1 MQNKTPNK
9 EHDKIFKIALE
20 NRKELVEI
28 INEILRL
35 KGKEKLEKEEIEEY
49 KTEYITK
56 IFEGRQADKIYKV
69 KGKEIY
75 FLIEHQTKED
85 KKMAF
90 RILEYKVEIIRD
102 VIKKNKSK
110 NKYKIPKIIAI
121 VIYSG
126 KAKWKAIKD
135 IKEKEEKY
143 KNIEQDLGKYY
154 LYDGRE
160 KTKEELIK
168 SKNII
173 LQMLLIE
180 RSKNKEELGK
190 NLEEIIPYVENENKG
205 IIKNIIQ
212 MVYREKLGEEK
223 TEEIL
228 KNMKEGE
235 NMLAVVEMMRK
246 EAEKER
252 KLDFSNGRK
261 TGLKEGRATGLKDGR
276 VLGIKDGIK
285 EGITKIAKKLLKLN
299 YDTNSIKEITGLKE
313 EEIEKLR
320 NVDKK

>member
-35 KGKEKLEKEEIEEY
+35 RGKEKIEKEEIEEY

-69 KGKEIY
+69 KEKEIY

-110 NKYKIPKIIAI
+110 NKYN
-121 VIYSG
+121 SG

-180 RSKNKEELGK
+180 RSKNKEELGE

-212 MVYREKLGEEK
+212 MVYREK
-223 TEEIL
+223 I
-228 KNMKEGE
+228 
-235 NMLAVVEMMRK
+235 
-246 EAEKER
+246 
-252 KLDFSNGRK
+252 
-261 TGLKEGRATGLKDGR
+261 
-276 VLGIKDGIK
+276 
-285 EGITKIAKKLLKLN
+285 
-299 YDTNSIKEITGLKE
+299 
-313 EEIEKLR
+313 
-320 NVDKK
+320 

>member
-35 KGKEKLEKEEIEEY
+35 KGKEKIKKEEIEEY

-246 EAEKER
+246 EAEKDR
-252 KLDFSNGRK
+252 RDLIRAR
-261 TGLKEGRATGLKDGR
+261 KEGRATGLKDGR
-276 VLGIKDGIK
+276 VLGLKDGIK
-285 EGITKIAKKLLKLN
+285 EGIIKIAKRLLKLN

-313 EEIEKLR
+313 EEIEKLK
-320 NVDKK
+320 NFDNK

>member
-35 KGKEKLEKEEIEEY
+35 KGKEKIEEY

-69 KGKEIY
+69 KEKEIY

-180 RSKNKEELGK
+180 RSKNKEELGE

-261 TGLKEGRATGLKDGR
+261 TGLK
-276 VLGIKDGIK
+276 DGIK
-285 EGITKIAKKLLKLN
+285 EGIIKIAKRLLKLN

>member
-1 MQNKTPNK
+1 M
-9 EHDKIFKIALE
+9 
-20 NRKELVEI
+20 
-28 INEILRL
+28 
-35 KGKEKLEKEEIEEY
+35 KEKNK
-49 KTEYITK
+49 
-56 IFEGRQADKIYKV
+56 
-69 KGKEIY
+69 
-75 FLIEHQTKED
+75 
-85 KKMAF
+85 
-90 RILEYKVEIIRD
+90 EYKVEIIRD

-126 KAKWKAIKD
+126 KVKWKAIKD

-154 LYDGRE
+154 LYDVRE

-261 TGLKEGRATGLKDGR
+261 TGLKEGI
-276 VLGIKDGIK
+276 IKIVK
-285 EGITKIAKKLLKLN
+285 RLLKLN

-320 NVDKK
+320 NVDKKIK

>member
-1 MQNKTPNK
+1 
-9 EHDKIFKIALE
+9 
-20 NRKELVEI
+20 
-28 INEILRL
+28 
-35 KGKEKLEKEEIEEY
+35 
-49 KTEYITK
+49 
-56 IFEGRQADKIYKV
+56 
-69 KGKEIY
+69 
-75 FLIEHQTKED
+75 
-85 KKMAF
+85 MAF

-102 VIKKNKSK
+102 VIKKNKNK

-180 RSKNKEELGK
+180 RSKNKEELGE

-228 KNMKEGE
+228 KNMKEAE

-246 EAEKER
+246 EAEKDRREKEAEKDR
-252 KLDFSNGRK
+252 RDLIRAR
-261 TGLKEGRATGLKDGR
+261 KEGQAIGLKDGI
-276 VLGIKDGIK
+276 IKVVK
-285 EGITKIAKKLLKLN
+285 RLLKLN

-320 NVDKK
+320 NENKK

>member
-35 KGKEKLEKEEIEEY
+35 KGKEKIKKEEIEEY

-143 KNIEQDLGKYY
+143 KDIEQDLGKYY

-246 EAEKER
+246 EAEKDR
-252 KLDFSNGRK
+252 RDLIRAR
-261 TGLKEGRATGLKDGR
+261 KEGRATGLKDGR
-276 VLGIKDGIK
+276 VLGLKDGIK
-285 EGITKIAKKLLKLN
+285 EGIIKIAKRLLKLN

-313 EEIEKLR
+313 EEIEKLK
-320 NVDKK
+320 NFDNK

>member
-35 KGKEKLEKEEIEEY
+35 RGK
-49 KTEYITK
+49 
-56 IFEGRQADKIYKV
+56 
-69 KGKEIY
+69 
-75 FLIEHQTKED
+75 
-85 KKMAF
+85 
-90 RILEYKVEIIRD
+90 
-102 VIKKNKSK
+102 
-110 NKYKIPKIIAI
+110 
-121 VIYSG
+121 
-126 KAKWKAIKD
+126 
-135 IKEKEEKY
+135 
-143 KNIEQDLGKYY
+143 
-154 LYDGRE
+154 
-160 KTKEELIK
+160 
-168 SKNII
+168 
-173 LQMLLIE
+173 
-180 RSKNKEELGK
+180 
-190 NLEEIIPYVENENKG
+190 
-205 IIKNIIQ
+205 
-212 MVYREKLGEEK
+212 EK

-228 KNMKEGE
+228 KNMKEEE

>member
-1 MQNKTPNK
+1 
-9 EHDKIFKIALE
+9 
-20 NRKELVEI
+20 
-28 INEILRL
+28 
-35 KGKEKLEKEEIEEY
+35 
-49 KTEYITK
+49 
-56 IFEGRQADKIYKV
+56 
-69 KGKEIY
+69 
-75 FLIEHQTKED
+75 
-85 KKMAF
+85 MAF

-126 KAKWKAIKD
+126 KIKWKAIKD

-246 EAEKER
+246 EAEKDR
-252 KLDFSNGRK
+252 RDLIRAR
-261 TGLKEGRATGLKDGR
+261 KEGQATGLKN
-276 VLGIKDGIK
+276 GII
-285 EGITKIAKKLLKLN
+285 KIAKKLLKLN
-299 YDTNSIKEITGLKE
+299 YDINSIKEITGLKE

-320 NVDKK
+320 NIDKK

>member
-35 KGKEKLEKEEIEEY
+35 KGKEKIKKEEIEEY

-143 KNIEQDLGKYY
+143 KDIEQDLGKYY

-246 EAEKER
+246 EAEKDR
-252 KLDFSNGRK
+252 RDLIRAR
-261 TGLKEGRATGLKDGR
+261 KEGRATGLKDGR
-276 VLGIKDGIK
+276 VLGLKEGLKDGIK
-285 EGITKIAKKLLKLN
+285 EGIIKIAKRLLKLN

-313 EEIEKLR
+313 EEIEKLK
-320 NVDKK
+320 NFDNK